1 MYSIK
6 YLQTN
11 ITSEKFSDII
21 LERTKSLI
29 YAENNKAGKMKKNL
43 DLNKKKKGHQLFFS
57 ACINSRLARILA
69 EPELVFINCLFPS
82 QFKRKEISEHILNE
96 TPED

>member
-43 DLNKKKKGHQLFFS
+43 DLNKKKKGHQLFS
-57 ACINSRLARILA
+57 A
-69 EPELVFINCLFPS
+69 LVLTAGLPGY
-82 QFKRKEISEHILNE
+82 
-96 TPED
+96 

>member
-43 DLNKKKKGHQLFFS
+43 DLNKKKKGHHQLFS
-57 ACINSRLARILA
+57 A
-69 EPELVFINCLFPS
+69 LVLTAGLPGY
-82 QFKRKEISEHILNE
+82 
-96 TPED
+96 